1 MYSPGLDS
9 TITAEQPVDSPDSAT
24 EKKLMDFLENRIKSK
39 VNHALQTNTHQE
51 NMSSGL
57 DVFYQSD
64 IAEHAVW
71 TSMTED
77 KMDFEQLFQ
86 PVRDRVRQPEMR
98 TLTPTAEWEG
108 YIESIGDEEFFV
120 KMVNVLS
127 KSPLPTDQATFSKD
141 DISEQDQKLL
151 KEGAIVRWI
160 IGRERLPTGQV
171 RKVSEIHFRRLPAYR
186 KEDYRQALVK
196 ANSLLEE
203 IVWDDDS
210 QPG

>member
-1 MYSPGLDS
+1 MNSPGLAS
-9 TITAEQPVDSPDSAT
+9 TITEQLVDIPDSAT
-24 EKKLMDFLENRIKSK
+24 GKKPSDYLENQIKSN
-39 VNHALQTNTHQE
+39 VIHALQTITHQG
-51 NMSSGL
+51 NMSTSL
-57 DVFYQSD
+57 DDFYQSD
-64 IAEHAVW
+64 KTKHAGW

-77 KMDFEQLFQ
+77 KMDIEQLFP
-86 PVRDRVRQPEMR
+86 PVCDRVHQPEMR

-108 YIESIGDEEFFV
+108 YIESIGEGEFFV

-141 DISEQDQKLL
+141 DISEHDQQLL

-171 RKVSEIHFRRLPAYR
+171 RKVSEIHFRRLPAFR